1 MTVDIL
7 NSKLLKSAIDCQGGG
22 GNSLLQW
29 IHDNEDDFDDTRYA
43 EIVSDFAAWKAAYEE
58 TPSNLYIT
66 TGSGTQQLTGI
77 GSLPIPPNR

>member
-1 MTVDIL
+1 MTVNAL
-7 NSKLLKSAIDCQGGG
+7 NTKLLKSAIDCDGAN
-22 GNSLLQW
+22 GNSLLEW
-29 IHDNEDDFDDTRYA
+29 MHDNTTDFSNSVYSGYVTLFA
-43 EIVSDFAAWKAAYEE
+43 EWKAAYEE